1 MTLVYFLGVQCAAF
15 DFHGLRLQVHRPVRM
30 DTAKLKAAF
39 VRPAMERRRLWPLL
53 LMSISLVLLSVAAS
67 TLGLLPYF
75 RTVFYLPS
83 PPQAAEPAGLRV
95 PRLAYLVSGS
105 NGDLERLWRA
115 LWALYH
121 PRNLYVVHL
130 DREAPAGEQQALA
143 ARVANDS
150 LFAAVGNVIVIE
162 KANMVTYR
170 GPTMVANTLHACALL
185 LKQSNDWDWF
195 INLSASD
202 YPLVTQDGTQNLP
215 CRNQFLMKIQFLNSD
230 LDSGGRFTARFFN
243 PAEEHKLRGT
253 HQPIGVERVICREQ
267 RAKPVIVDP
276 GLYLNKKTD
285 VFWASQKRDL
295 PTAFKLFT
303 GSAWVALSREFVEFT
318 VWGWDNLPRIL
329 LMYYTNFVSSPEGYF
344 QTAICNAPEFAGTV
358 ANHDLHY
365 IRWDVPPKQHPHL
378 LTVEDMPSMVG
389 SNAPFAR
396 KFPRDDPVLDRIDEE
411 LLGRRNGNLVVPGGW
426 CAGDP
431 PCSEV
436 GDAAALRPGKGAERV
451 AQLMDAIVRSKKF
464 AQSQCR

>member
-1 MTLVYFLGVQCAAF
+1 
-15 DFHGLRLQVHRPVRM
+15 M
-30 DTAKLKAAF
+30 DTTKLKAAF
-39 VRPAMERRRLWPLL
+39 VRPDMERRRLLL
-53 LMSISLVLLSVAAS
+53 LLLVYIFLVLLSVAAS
-67 TLGLLPYF
+67 TIGLLPYF

-83 PPQAAEPAGLRV
+83 PPQAAEASGLQV

-105 NGDLERLWRA
+105 NGDLDRMWRA
-115 LWALYH
+115 LRALYH
-121 PRNLYVVHL
+121 PRNVYVVHL
-130 DREAPAGEQQALA
+130 DREAPASERQALA

-202 YPLVTQDGTQNLP
+202 YPLVTQDDLLHAFSTLP
-215 CRNQFLMKIQFLNSD
+215 RNISFV
-230 LDSGGRFTARFFN
+230 
-243 PAEEHKLRGT
+243 EHTSQLAWK
-253 HQPIGVERVICREQ
+253 EEQ

-303 GSAWVALSREFVEFT
+303 GSAWVALSREFVEFC

-329 LMYYTNFVSSPEGYF
+329 LMYYTNFISSPEGYF

-378 LTVEDMPSMVG
+378 LTEEDMPSMVG

-396 KFPRDDPVLDRIDEE
+396 KFPRDDPVLDRIDQE
-411 LLGRRNGNLVVPGGW
+411 LLGRGNGNLVVPGGW

-451 AQLMDAIVRSKKF
+451 AQLMDAIVRSEKF